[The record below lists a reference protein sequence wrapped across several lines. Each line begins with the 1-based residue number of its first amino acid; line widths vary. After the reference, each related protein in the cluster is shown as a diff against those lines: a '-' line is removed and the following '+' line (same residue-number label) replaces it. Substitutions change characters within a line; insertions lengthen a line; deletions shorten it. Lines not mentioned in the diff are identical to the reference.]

1 MFEREAIERGDDISG
16 NAVCVLRHRG
26 QRWFEDRI
34 WGRVHLSGQ
43 PGIVERRGPIAA
55 VERGQQADAV
65 QVIEVTRLVGPD
77 PDFIVIHKACLPQA
91 RIRARSRPVR
101 PIDLLAPGRRGSWGT
116 PAVGG
121 IALRRFTQRHYGSP
135 VRTNLTVEDLG
146 DLLDRPLVAVLATLR
161 TDGTVLL
168 SPVYHEWRDGGFNIW
183 VEQQNVKARHLRRD
197 PRATILVAES
207 DPPLRAVEVRGKAR
221 FIEEG
226 VSDIALRIVTRYDD
240 PEGGAADVE
249 ALRGADVIIRV
260 EPGDVRVWDYADEL
274 G

>member
-1 MFEREAIERGDDISG
+1 M
-16 NAVCVLRHRG
+16 
-26 QRWFEDRI
+26 
-34 WGRVHLSGQ
+34 
-43 PGIVERRGPIAA
+43 
-55 VERGQQADAV
+55 
-65 QVIEVTRLVGPD
+65 
-77 PDFIVIHKACLPQA
+77 
-91 RIRARSRPVR
+91 
-101 PIDLLAPGRRGSWGT
+101 GT
-116 PAVGG
+116 PAVDD

-146 DLLDRPLVAVLATLR
+146 DLLDTPLVAVLATLR

-207 DPPLRAVEVRGKAR
+207 DPPMRAVEVRGQAR
-221 FIEEG
+221 FIEDG
-226 VSDIALRIVTRYDD
+226 VSDTALRIVTRYED
-240 PEGGAADVE
+240 PEDGAADVE

-260 EPGDVRVWDYADEL
+260 EPGDVRAWDYADEL